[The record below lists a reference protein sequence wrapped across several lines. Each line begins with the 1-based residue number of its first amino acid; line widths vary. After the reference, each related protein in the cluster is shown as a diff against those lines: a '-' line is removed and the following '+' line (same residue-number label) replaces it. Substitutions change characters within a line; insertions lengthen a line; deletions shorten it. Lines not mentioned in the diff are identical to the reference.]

1 MSKVAGRK
9 LYYTINAVAGLAI
22 FFFGYDQGMM
32 GGVNTSPDYVRVMKL
47 GYSTYEGPS
56 EGYVATITEPT
67 RQGGIVSIYYFGTLL
82 GCLMGGILGDRI
94 GRIKTMFL
102 GSIWVLLGA
111 SLQCS
116 AQNVAWM
123 CCARIINGIGTGHLN
138 AIVPVWSAEVA
149 THTSRGAFIASEFTL
164 NIFGVVVAYWL
175 EFGLGFVGDGTSQV
189 RWRVRNIC
197 RTSWKL
203 VLIISS
209 TQTSRIRQTLQR
221 KRSLL
226 VFPIAFQILPVLGF
240 IACLPLMPESPRWLV
255 KMGRDQEAR
264 EILGRLRSDD
274 GNIEASAAVAEYD
287 DIVAA
292 NVLEKEHAGRN
303 SYFSMFFGRND
314 GGFHIA
320 RRVQLSIWLQIIQE
334 WVGIAA
340 ITVYAPTIF
349 SEAGYGA
356 RKSQW
361 LSGLNDI
368 TYMISTLLAVVTIDR
383 LGRRVGLWWGAVGQG
398 ISLILA
404 GAFSRLLKDHPEKA
418 SQYGGAA
425 ALFVFMYT
433 AIFGATWLT
442 IPWVYPTETFPL
454 QVRAKGNAFGVFG
467 WSIGNGWLTLLNPVM
482 FARIGENTLHIFGAI
497 NFLSIPMVWA
507 FYPETANRTLEE
519 MDHLFMSKSP
529 FVWEEEAHFRKV
541 KAEVEKGTLERA
553 SMKAGGATPSE
564 LKVQDE
570 KYVSEQ

>member
-1 MSKVAGRK
+1 MASKLAGRR

-67 RQGGIVSIYYFGTLL
+67 RQGGIVSIYYFGTLI
-82 GCLMGGILGDRI
+82 GCLMGGILGDRL
-94 GRIKTMFL
+94 GRIKTMIL
-102 GSIWVLLGA
+102 GSLWVLFGA
-111 SLQCS
+111 ALQCS
-116 AQNVAWM
+116 AQNIAWM
-123 CCARIINGIGTGHLN
+123 CCARVINGIGTGHLN

-175 EFGLGFVGDGTSQV
+175 EFGLGFIGDGTSQV
-189 RWRVRNIC
+189 RWR
-197 RTSWKL
+197 
-203 VLIISS
+203 
-209 TQTSRIRQTLQR
+209 
-221 KRSLL
+221 
-226 VFPIAFQILPVLGF
+226 FPIAFQILPVLAF
-240 IACLPLMPESPRWLV
+240 MACLPMMPESPRWLI
-255 KMGRDQEAR
+255 KMGRNAEAR
-264 EILGRLRSDD
+264 EILGRLRSED
-274 GNIEASAAVAEYD
+274 GSVEADRAVREYD
-287 DIVAA
+287 EIVETVA
-292 NVLEKEHAGRN
+292 LEKEHASRN
-303 SYFSMFFGRND
+303 SYLSMFFGRND
-314 GGFHIA
+314 GGLHVA
-320 RRVQLSIWLQIIQE
+320 RRVQLSIWLQIVQE

-349 SEAGYGA
+349 AEAGYGA
-356 RKSQW
+356 RKAQW

-368 TYMISTLLAVVTIDR
+368 TYMLSTLLAVVTIDR

-418 SQYGGAA
+418 AQYGGAA
-425 ALFVFMYT
+425 AFFVFLYT
-433 AIFGATWLT
+433 FVFGATWLT

-454 QVRAKGNAFGVFG
+454 EVRAKGNAFGVFG

-482 FARIGENTLHIFGAI
+482 FNRIGENTLHIFGAI
-497 NFLSIPMVWA
+497 NFLSIPLIWA

-519 MDHLFMSKSP
+519 MDYLFMSKSP
-529 FVWEEEAHFRKV
+529 FVWDEEENFRRMKEE
-541 KAEVEKGTLERA
+541 AERA
-553 SMKAGGATPSE
+553 RIEGKTAGGPATPASE
-564 LKVQDE
+564 IVDVKEE
-570 KYVSEQ
+570 KN

>member
-1 MSKVAGRK
+1 MSKLAGRK

-94 GRIKTMFL
+94 GRIKTMVL
-102 GSIWVLLGA
+102 GSLWVLFGA
-111 SLQCS
+111 ALQCS
-116 AQNVAWM
+116 AQNIAWM
-123 CCARIINGIGTGHLN
+123 CCARIINGIGTGYLN

-175 EFGLGFVGDGTSQV
+175 EFGLGFIGDGTSQV
-189 RWRVRNIC
+189 RWR
-197 RTSWKL
+197 
-203 VLIISS
+203 
-209 TQTSRIRQTLQR
+209 
-221 KRSLL
+221 
-226 VFPIAFQILPVLGF
+226 FPIAFQIVPVLAF
-240 IACLPLMPESPRWLV
+240 MACLPMMPESPRWLI
-255 KMGRDQEAR
+255 KMGRNAEAR
-264 EILGRLRSDD
+264 EILGRLRSED
-274 GNIEASAAVAEYD
+274 GNIEAPQAVREYE
-287 DIVAA
+287 DIIETVA
-292 NVLEKEHAGRN
+292 LEKEHASRN
-303 SYFSMFFGRND
+303 SYLSMFFGRND
-314 GGFHIA
+314 GGLHIA
-320 RRVQLSIWLQIIQE
+320 RRVQLSIWLQIVQE

-349 SEAGYGA
+349 AEAGYGA

-368 TYMISTLLAVVTIDR
+368 TYMLSTLLAVVTIDR
-383 LGRRVGLWWGAVGQG
+383 LGRRIGLWWGAVGQG

-404 GAFSRLLKDHPEKA
+404 GAFARLLKDHPEKA

-454 QVRAKGNAFGVFG
+454 EVRAKGNAFGVFG

-482 FARIGENTLHIFGAI
+482 FNRIGENTLHVFGAI

-519 MDHLFMSKSP
+519 MDYLFMSKSP
-529 FVWEEEAHFRKV
+529 FVWDEEENFRRMKEQ
-541 KAEVEKGTLERA
+541 AEEARLEGKTA
-553 SMKAGGATPSE
+553 AAAAPALPATPASE
-564 LKVQDE
+564 VVDVKEE
-570 KYVSEQ
+570 K

>member
-1 MSKVAGRK
+1 MAKTLTGRK

-56 EGYVATITEPT
+56 EGYVAHITEPT

-82 GCLMGGILGDRI
+82 GCLIGGVLGDRL
-94 GRIKTMFL
+94 GRIRTMIL
-102 GSIWVLLGA
+102 GSVWVLFGA
-111 SLQCS
+111 ALQCS
-116 AQNVAWM
+116 AQNIAWM
-123 CCARIINGIGTGHLN
+123 CCARIVNGIGTGHLN

-189 RWRVRNIC
+189 RWR
-197 RTSWKL
+197 
-203 VLIISS
+203 
-209 TQTSRIRQTLQR
+209 
-221 KRSLL
+221 
-226 VFPIAFQILPVLGF
+226 FPIAFQILPVLAF
-240 IACLPLMPESPRWLV
+240 MACIPWMPESPRWLI
-255 KMGRDQEAR
+255 KMGRLDEAR
-264 EILGRLRSDD
+264 KILGRLRSDS
-274 GNIEASAAVAEYD
+274 GGAEAPQAQREYE
-287 DIVAA
+287 DIVA
-292 NVLEKEHAGRN
+292 NVALEKEHSERN
-303 SYFSMFFGRND
+303 SYISMFFGLHDN
-314 GGFHIA
+314 GLHVA
-320 RRVQLSIWLQIIQE
+320 RRVQLSIWLQIVQE

-349 SEAGYGA
+349 AEAGYGA
-356 RKSQW
+356 RKAQW

-368 TYMISTLLAVVTIDR
+368 TYMLSTLLAVATIDR

-404 GAFSRLLKDHPEKA
+404 GAFARLLKDHPEKA
-418 SQYGGAA
+418 AQYGGAA
-425 ALFVFMYT
+425 ALFVFTYT
-433 AIFGATWLT
+433 FIFGATWLT

-454 QVRAKGNAFGVFG
+454 EVRAKGNAFGVFG

-482 FARIGENTLHIFGAI
+482 FNRIGENTLHIFGAI
-497 NFLSIPMVWA
+497 NFLSIPLVWA

-519 MDHLFMSKSP
+519 MDYLFMSKSP
-529 FVWEEEAHFRKV
+529 FVWDEEESFRRMKEEAERNRAEG
-541 KAEVEKGTLERA
+541 KAPLP
-553 SMKAGGATPSE
+553 SAGAE
-564 LKVQDE
+564 DE
-570 KYVSEQ
+570 KPAPTEIETVNVAEKI

>member
-1 MSKVAGRK
+1 MATKLSGRK

-82 GCLMGGILGDRI
+82 GCLMGGVLGDRI
-94 GRIKTMFL
+94 GRIKTMIL
-102 GSIWVLLGA
+102 GSIWVLFGA
-111 SLQCS
+111 ALQCS
-116 AQNVAWM
+116 AQNIAWM

-149 THTSRGAFIASEFTL
+149 THTSRGAFIAMEFTL

-175 EFGLGFVGDGTSQV
+175 EFGLGFIGDGTSQV
-189 RWRVRNIC
+189 RWR
-197 RTSWKL
+197 
-203 VLIISS
+203 
-209 TQTSRIRQTLQR
+209 
-221 KRSLL
+221 
-226 VFPIAFQILPVLGF
+226 FPIAFQILPVLAF
-240 IACLPLMPESPRWLV
+240 MACLPLMPESPRWLI
-255 KMGRDQEAR
+255 KMGRDAEAR
-264 EILGRLRSDD
+264 EILGRLRSED
-274 GNIEASAAVAEYD
+274 GSIEAPQAVREYE
-287 DIVAA
+287 DIVG
-292 NVLEKEHAGRN
+292 NVALEKEHASRN
-303 SYFSMFFGRND
+303 SYLSMFFGRND
-314 GGFHIA
+314 GGLHIA
-320 RRVQLSIWLQIIQE
+320 RRVQLSVWLQIVQE

-349 SEAGYGA
+349 AEAGYGA
-356 RKSQW
+356 RKAQW

-368 TYMISTLLAVVTIDR
+368 TYMLSTLLAVLTIDR
-383 LGRRVGLWWGAVGQG
+383 LGRRIGLWWGAVGQG

-404 GAFSRLLKDHPEKA
+404 GAFARLLKDHPEKA

-433 AIFGATWLT
+433 FIFGATWLT

-454 QVRAKGNAFGVFG
+454 EVRAKGNAFGVFG

-482 FARIGENTLHIFGAI
+482 FNRIGENTLHIFGAI
-497 NFLSIPMVWA
+497 NFLSIPLVWA

-519 MDHLFMSKSP
+519 MDYLFMSKSP
-529 FVWEEEAHFRKV
+529 FVWDEEENFRRMKEE
-541 KAEVEKGTLERA
+541 AERA
-553 SMKAGGATPSE
+553 RIEGKTVQPGTPASE
-564 LKVQDE
+564 IVNVDE
-570 KYVSEQ
+570 EKN